1 MLCFGWSCQYPGHAS
16 TAGSSPCLPLLLSFL
31 KPLFSTASNYP
42 TTQLTQVH
50 KASPPIPPL
59 SSFTDIFQFLKWI
72 SFSLP
77 TLHQANSSSSLKS
90 QSKTTFLGPPFPALA
105 LHSTA
110 STSGSTVL
118 AYRALTSAFFEQILC
133 R

>member
-1 MLCFGWSCQYPGHAS
+1 MLCFGLSCQYPGHAS
-16 TAGSSPCLPLLLSFL
+16 TAGYSPCLPLLFSFL

-50 KASPPIPPL
+50 ETSPPKPPL
-59 SSFTDIFQFLKWI
+59 SSFTDISQFLKWI
-72 SFSLP
+72 SFSPP
-77 TLHQANSSSSLKS
+77 TLHQANTSSSLKS

-105 LHSTA
+105 LQSTPA

-118 AYRALTSAFFEQILC
+118 AYRALTSSFCHLALL
-133 R
+133 

>member
-1 MLCFGWSCQYPGHAS
+1 MLCFGLSCQYPGHAS

-42 TTQLTQVH
+42 ATQATQDH
-50 KASPPIPPL
+50 KTSPPIPPL

-72 SFSLP
+72 FFSPP

-90 QSKTTFLGPPFPALA
+90 QSKTTFLGPPLPALA
-105 LHSTA
+105 LQSIPA

-118 AYRALTSAFFEQILC
+118 AYRALTSAFCYLAQL
-133 R
+133 

>member
-1 MLCFGWSCQYPGHAS
+1 MLCFGLSCQYPGHAS
-16 TAGSSPCLPLLLSFL
+16 TAGYSPCLPLLFSFL

-50 KASPPIPPL
+50 ETSPPKPPL
-59 SSFTDIFQFLKWI
+59 SSFTDISQFLKWI
-72 SFSLP
+72 SFSPP

-90 QSKTTFLGPPFPALA
+90 QSKTTFLGPPFPALV
-105 LHSTA
+105 LQSTPA

-118 AYRALTSAFFEQILC
+118 AYRALTSSFCHLALL
-133 R
+133 